1 MNKKT
6 LKKLAL
12 GTAMLVAASSFTACK
27 KGGST
32 ATDVD
37 INNGSEVVLNGDAI
51 YPVKCDDKLTYWMG
65 SSAAWTH
72 KYENFADTP
81 LGKKI
86 AENTGVNVE
95 YVHPTEGQ
103 DTEQFQLLL
112 ASDELPDLVNY
123 GWNNYP
129 GGPDVAINEGYILKL
144 NEVFEKFA
152 PALTKVLKENENWDK
167 QVKSD
172 SGSYYAFPFLM
183 EDGILQVA
191 YGPTLRADWLKKY
204 NLSAPTTIDEWE
216 KVLQTF
222 KDNGVEA
229 PYTGT
234 LYDLQQTF
242 MPGFNLSYNY
252 YINDGEVVYGQA
264 QPAYKD
270 FLVKMNDWYK
280 KGLIDKDIAVVD
292 SKAVD
297 NKVLN
302 GRAGAVT
309 GWAGSGIGQW
319 IKAAGGKDGF
329 DLVGTQFPSTR
340 SGENAEYSSISGSVR
355 MDCGTAINT
364 KCSNIE
370 LAARFLDYGFTE
382 EGHNLFNFGIE
393 GESYNW
399 VDKDGEKYPQYTDL
413 ILNNP
418 DGLTVT
424 NALGLYT
431 RACYNGIMVQDTRY
445 IEQFYQ
451 TQQQKDAQK
460 AWGKTNMRD
469 HILPQLYVLDSE
481 SDKDADIQTNLG
493 TYVEEQ
499 TIKFITGERSLD
511 EFDAYVQ
518 QLKDFGIEDA
528 LKFRNDAYKRYENR

>member
-1 MNKKT
+1 MKRKALKT
-6 LKKLAL
+6 LAL
-12 GTAMLVAASSFTACK
+12 GTALLVAGSSFTACK
-27 KGGST
+27 KSGGGS
-32 ATDVD
+32 DVD
-37 INNGSEVVLNGDAI
+37 ISNGSEVVLNGDAI

-65 SSAAWTH
+65 QSIVWTH
-72 KYENFADTP
+72 KYENFGDTP

-95 YVHPTEGQ
+95 YVHPTAGQ

-112 ASDELPDLVNY
+112 ASDELPDLIQY

-144 NEVFEKFA
+144 NEVFEKYA
-152 PALTKVLKENENWDK
+152 PALSKLLKENETYEK

-172 SGSYYAFPFLM
+172 SGSYYAFPFMM
-183 EDGILQVA
+183 EEGILQLG
-191 YGPTLRADWLKKY
+191 YGPVVRADWMKKY
-204 NLSAPTTIDEWE
+204 NLSTPTTIDEWE

-229 PYTGT
+229 PYTGP
-234 LYDLQQTF
+234 LSNLQYTF
-242 MPGFNLSYNY
+242 MPGFNLYPGY
-252 YINDGEVVYGQA
+252 YQNDGKVVYGQA
-264 QPAYKD
+264 EPAYKD
-270 FLVKMNDWYK
+270 FLTKMNDWYK
-280 KGLIDKDIAVVD
+280 KGLIDKDMAVID
-292 SKAVD
+292 SKAID

-302 GRAGAVT
+302 GRTGAIQA
-309 GWAGSGIGQW
+309 WNGSGVGQYL
-319 IKAAGGKDGF
+319 KAAGGKDGF
-329 DLVGTQFPSTR
+329 DLMGVQYPSTK
-340 SGENAEYSSISGSVR
+340 SGEKADYSYVSNPVR

-364 KCSNIE
+364 KCPNIE

-418 DGLTVT
+418 DGLTIA
-424 NALGLYT
+424 NAMGLYM
-431 RACYNGIMVQDTRY
+431 RSCYNGIMVQDTRY
-445 IEQFYQ
+445 MEQYY
-451 TQQQKDAQK
+451 TTKQQQDTMIEWA
-460 AWGKTNMRD
+460 KTNMRN
-469 HILPQLYVLDSE
+469 HLLPQLYVLDSE
-481 SDKDADIQTNLG
+481 ADRDSEIKTNVD

-511 EFDAYVQ
+511 EFDAYIQ

-528 LKFRNDAYKRYENR
+528 LKFRQEAYKRYEKR